1 MSIHEFNKPD
11 AVNPAMAL
19 RFAIV
24 HQWRRV
30 SDLERWYRSHTS

>member
-1 MSIHEFNKPD
+1 MSQKAPNKPD

-19 RFAIV
+19 RLAIV

-30 SDLERWYRSHTS
+30 TDLERSVIT